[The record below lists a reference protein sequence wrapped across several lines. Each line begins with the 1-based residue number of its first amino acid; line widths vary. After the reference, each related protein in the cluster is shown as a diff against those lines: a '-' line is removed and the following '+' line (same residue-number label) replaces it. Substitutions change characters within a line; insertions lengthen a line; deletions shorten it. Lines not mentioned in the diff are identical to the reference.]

1 MQADA
6 GKVPPRPLRPV
17 RQGSSKRLWKEIF
30 FLLDHHDQ
38 LPPLL
43 SGCCERCP
51 RRVDWSRQQRRN
63 ESSQFH
69 QQRLGE
75 DKNDGNDENGGGFF
89 DDQWNIMSI
98 MVHVKDARTSTN
110 STQQRLCDN
119 KYQGKHLAKRLFDLS
134 NKTVSPSSRKVHIPK
149 CQQVLSLWLRKMES
163 RHFLFLA

>member
-75 DKNDGNDENGGGFF
+75 EFC
-89 DDQWNIMSI
+89 WWSMINIMSI

-134 NKTVSPSSRKVHIPK
+134 NKKVSPSSRKVHIPK

-163 RHFLFLA
+163 GHFLFLA